1 MLLRLAVLLHRE
13 RSRLL
18 LPEFSILP
26 LPEGLKL
33 IFPRGWLA
41 QHPLTQADL
50 EQEREFLKVTKLQ
63 LEFE

>member
-1 MLLRLAVLLHRE
+1 
-13 RSRLL
+13 LL

-26 LPEGLKL
+26 LPDGLKL

-50 EQEREFLKVTKLQ
+50 EQERDFLKVTKLQ